1 MEKFMLKC
9 GAGGIS
15 ATVAGVVVYPGE
27 VVRLRLMSGERQF
40 KGIAH
45 TCKLIYCETHSM
57 RNFYRGLGASLLQR
71 VPDMLINFATY
82 ETVKYSILDSPHA
95 HVCKENYAL
104 RNFWATILGGSAAAL
119 ASIAVVFP
127 LDVAKRR
134 IGMAGQSADK
144 MVYTGVLDCLCR
156 IYRNEGVAGWYAG
169 AKIEAVRCVPQV
181 VLMWFFIEGIQKYL
195 TTHFV

>member
-1 MEKFMLKC
+1 MLKC

-27 VVRLRLMSGERQF
+27 VVRLRLMSGEKQF

-45 TCKLIYCETHSM
+45 TCKLIYKETHSM

-95 HVCKENYAL
+95 HVRSK
-104 RNFWATILGGSAAAL
+104 
-119 ASIAVVFP
+119 
-127 LDVAKRR
+127 
-134 IGMAGQSADK
+134 
-144 MVYTGVLDCLCR
+144 
-156 IYRNEGVAGWYAG
+156 
-169 AKIEAVRCVPQV
+169 
-181 VLMWFFIEGIQKYL
+181 
-195 TTHFV
+195 